1 MTGHVRALAVL
12 QIVYA
17 SMGLLLGVAVFL
29 LFGGI
34 ATVVGFNA
42 SLDESFVAVPVLT
55 LIGGIASSVLILL
68 SLPRLLAG
76 IGLLKLQNWGRI
88 LTFVVSI
95 LGLVDFPIG
104 TGLGIYA
111 LWVLTHRDTL
121 PLFDTRPDI
130 GASDL
135 ESEAR
140 SQKPEVRNMA

>member
-34 ATVVGFNA
+34 ATIVGFNA

-76 IGLLKLQNWGRI
+76 IGLIKLQNWGRI

-121 PLFDTRPDI
+121 PLFDSRPDI
-130 GASDL
+130 GVSNL
-135 ESEAR
+135 EFDAR
-140 SQKPEVRNMA
+140 NPKPEVRNMA